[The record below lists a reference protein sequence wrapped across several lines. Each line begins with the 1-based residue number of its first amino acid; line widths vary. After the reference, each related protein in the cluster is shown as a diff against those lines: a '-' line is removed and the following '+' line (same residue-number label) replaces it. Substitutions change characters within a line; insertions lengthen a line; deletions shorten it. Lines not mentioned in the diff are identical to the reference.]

1 MPERTD
7 TDQVSPA
14 KSDEARDKGLH
25 GDPGELEP
33 RPKLAEVSRAEP
45 IVTDKGKRAEE
56 KRREKW
62 ARQIASEAF
71 KRR

>member
-1 MPERTD
+1 MKRETKAFTVIR
-7 TDQVSPA
+7 A
-14 KSDEARDKGLH
+14 K
-25 GDPGELEP
+25 LEP